1 MTILNQLGG
10 LVLGSVPTM
19 VLFILVVVAYG
30 LLVRRPME
38 KILVERRKRT
48 TGAVEQA
55 KGAISA
61 AEAET
66 KVYEDKLRSAKAQ
79 IFQERDRK
87 IKQLTADKDAAL
99 AAARSATS
107 DRVGKA
113 KAEIEDSVVVA
124 RKQIEGMS
132 EDLGAQILRA
142 VLPGG
147 AAGAGAAQ

>member
-1 MTILNQLGG
+1 MNILEQLGG

-19 VLFILVVVAYG
+19 VLFIFVVVAYG

-38 KILVERRKRT
+38 KVLVERRKRT

-66 KVYEDKLRSAKAQ
+66 QVYEDKLRSAKAE
-79 IFQERDRK
+79 IFQARDKKLKTWAAER
-87 IKQLTADKDAAL
+87 DAAL
-99 AAARSATS
+99 AEARTATQQRVSAAKS
-107 DRVGKA
+107 
-113 KAEIEDSVVVA
+113 EIEESVVVA

-132 EDLGAQILRA
+132 EELGAQILRA
-142 VLPGG
+142 VLPSG